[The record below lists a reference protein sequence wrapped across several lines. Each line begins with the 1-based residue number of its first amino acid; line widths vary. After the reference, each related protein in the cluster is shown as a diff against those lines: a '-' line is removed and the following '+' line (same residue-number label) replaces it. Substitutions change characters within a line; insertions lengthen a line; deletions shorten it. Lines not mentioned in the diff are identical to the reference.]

1 MHMCVRERERED
13 ININIVFL
21 WRRQKSQRTPI
32 LVDTSANPIG
42 IDGQLLIGM
51 LSSCCCRA
59 PSRAHA
65 RTNTQQQHTHTHIRT
80 QKLVS

>member
-1 MHMCVRERERED
+1 MHMFVRERERED

-51 LSSCCCRA
+51 LGSCCCTA
-59 PSRAHA
+59 PSKAHAHA
-65 RTNTQQQHTHTHIRT
+65 RTNTQRQQHTHTHT
-80 QKLVS
+80 KVS